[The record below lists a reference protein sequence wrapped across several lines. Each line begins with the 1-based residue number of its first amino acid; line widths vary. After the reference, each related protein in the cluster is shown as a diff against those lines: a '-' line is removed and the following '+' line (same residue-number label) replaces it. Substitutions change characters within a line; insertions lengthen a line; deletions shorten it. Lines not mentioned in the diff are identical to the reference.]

1 RPDAERVPARRVR
14 EQPHRRHRR
23 LPRLREHRHRRQRHL
38 RPGRGDPRPAPAARP
53 EGDQAAQLPAGEGR
67 RADRPRHHQEQAG
80 GPRQL
85 RGPPPARPL
94 PGVPLDAAPDGAHP
108 HLTGLAP
115 RPPRARPSPGSRRLR
130 GDGPMPPDALMSDGR
145 PRTWTARIRCKD
157 GDHTLELTHRE
168 VVAERLLRTSRK
180 HSFDP
185 DVDVD
190 WDAPQ
195 DPDVFYMPPQLVAI
209 YETPLWDR
217 LTHRQRVE
225 LSKREMCSIASF
237 GIWAELLLMQSLVMH
252 AYRRRYDSD
261 HVAYALTEIADEC
274 RHSKM
279 FARMVRTCG
288 LRTHRPRAAEFHLAK
303 LLGAV
308 YDPMPMFAG
317 TLVVEE
323 FTDAFQRLTF
333 PDEDVQPMV
342 RQVTRIH
349 VIEEARHIKYA
360 REELKR

>member
-1 RPDAERVPARRVR
+1 
-14 EQPHRRHRR
+14 
-23 LPRLREHRHRRQRHL
+23 
-38 RPGRGDPRPAPAARP
+38 
-53 EGDQAAQLPAGEGR
+53 
-67 RADRPRHHQEQAG
+67 
-80 GPRQL
+80 
-85 RGPPPARPL
+85 
-94 PGVPLDAAPDGAHP
+94 
-108 HLTGLAP
+108 
-115 RPPRARPSPGSRRLR
+115 
-130 GDGPMPPDALMSDGR
+130 MPPEALVQDGR
-145 PRTWTARIRCKD
+145 PRTRTARIRCRD
-157 GDHTLELTHRE
+157 GDHTLELTDRE

-185 DVDVD
+185 EVDVE

-195 DPDVFYMPPQLVAI
+195 DPDVFYLPPRLVSL
-209 YETPLWDR
+209 YETPLWDVMS
-217 LTHRQRVE
+217 HRQRVE
-225 LSKREMCSIASF
+225 LSKHEVCSIASF
-237 GIWAELLLMQSLVMH
+237 GIWSEMLLMQSLVMH
-252 AYRRRYDSD
+252 AYRKRYDSE

-274 RHSKM
+274 RHSTM

-288 LRTHRPRAAEFHLAK
+288 LRTHRPRAAEFQAAK
-303 LLGAV
+303 LFGAV

-360 REELKR
+360 REELKRLVARAAPVRRRAAAYGLAQATRFMASQVIHPSCYTAVGLDPKVARRAAAESAHRRETLAWAFRKCTAFFDEVGFLDGRARGVWERTGLLTPITRSR

>member
-1 RPDAERVPARRVR
+1 
-14 EQPHRRHRR
+14 
-23 LPRLREHRHRRQRHL
+23 
-38 RPGRGDPRPAPAARP
+38 
-53 EGDQAAQLPAGEGR
+53 
-67 RADRPRHHQEQAG
+67 
-80 GPRQL
+80 
-85 RGPPPARPL
+85 
-94 PGVPLDAAPDGAHP
+94 
-108 HLTGLAP
+108 
-115 RPPRARPSPGSRRLR
+115 
-130 GDGPMPPDALMSDGR
+130 MPPDVLPSDGR
-145 PRTWTARIRCKD
+145 PRTWTAVIRCDD

-168 VVAERLLRTSRK
+168 VVAERLLRTSRR

-195 DPDVFYMPPQLVAI
+195 DPDVFYMPPQLVSI
-209 YETPLWDR
+209 YETPLWDG

-237 GIWAELLLMQSLVMH
+237 GIWSEMMLMQALVMH
-252 AYRRRYDSD
+252 AYRQRYDSD

-279 FARMVRTCG
+279 FGRMVRTCG

-308 YDPMPMFAG
+308 YDPMPVFAG

-323 FTDAFQRLTF
+323 FTDAFQRTTF
-333 PDEDVQPMV
+333 PDEDVQPLV

-360 REELKR
+360 REELKRLVTVLPAVRRRMAAAGLARVTRVMTGQLVHPSCYTAVGLDPRLARRVAAVSPHRRATMAWAFRRCTAFFDEVGFLDGRARDIWVRGGLLER

>member
-1 RPDAERVPARRVR
+1 
-14 EQPHRRHRR
+14 
-23 LPRLREHRHRRQRHL
+23 
-38 RPGRGDPRPAPAARP
+38 
-53 EGDQAAQLPAGEGR
+53 
-67 RADRPRHHQEQAG
+67 
-80 GPRQL
+80 
-85 RGPPPARPL
+85 
-94 PGVPLDAAPDGAHP
+94 
-108 HLTGLAP
+108 
-115 RPPRARPSPGSRRLR
+115 
-130 GDGPMPPDALMSDGR
+130 MPTDVLLSDGR
-145 PRTWTARIRCKD
+145 PRTWTAQIRCND

-180 HSFDP
+180 HSYDP
-185 DVDVD
+185 DTDVD

-195 DPDVFYMPPQLVAI
+195 DPDAFYMPPQLASI
-209 YETPLWDR
+209 YETPLWDG

-225 LSKREMCSIASF
+225 LTKREMCSIASF
-237 GIWAELLLMQSLVMH
+237 GIWSEMLLMQSLVMH
-252 AYRRRYDSD
+252 AYRHRYDSD

-279 FARMVRTCG
+279 FGRMVRTCG
-288 LRTHRPRAAEFHLAK
+288 LRTHRPRALEFHFAK
-303 LLGAV
+303 LFGAV

-333 PDEDVQPMV
+333 PDEDVQPMI

-360 REELKR
+360 REELKRLVAELPAVRRRMAAYGLAQATRLMAGQVKIGRAHV